1 MPWILSL
8 RIAQRQFLES
18 LSCLFLQPCSN
29 GLQGLTGFANQDQ
42 QIEAVGLEGPKMT
55 QLTPMGRKLS
65 NPWVN
70 HKQLLGTA
78 APFLI
83 ALGSSWIGLRTWRE
97 PFNRASFIAT
107 WVITVFVGLLLRR
120 VVFDRGIATA
130 FIIVATITLGV
141 LLGLGRLLSQRLVR
155 R

>member
-1 MPWILSL
+1 MAASITTRLS
-8 RIAQRQFLES
+8 QRAVITTAIVDVVAVVVFVAIGRRNHDEGTA
-18 LSCLFLQPCSN
+18 LS
-29 GLQGLTGFANQDQ
+29 G
-42 QIEAVGLEGPKMT
+42 V
-55 QLTPMGRKLS
+55 
-65 NPWVN
+65 
-70 HKQLLGTA
+70 LGVA

-83 ALGSSWIGLRTWRE
+83 ALGISWIGLRTWRE

-107 WVITVFVGLLLRR
+107 WVITVFAGLLLRR

>member
-1 MPWILSL
+1 MAASITTRLS
-8 RIAQRQFLES
+8 QRAVITTAIVDVVAVVVFVAIGRRNHDEGTA
-18 LSCLFLQPCSN
+18 LS
-29 GLQGLTGFANQDQ
+29 G
-42 QIEAVGLEGPKMT
+42 V
-55 QLTPMGRKLS
+55 
-65 NPWVN
+65 
-70 HKQLLGTA
+70 LGVA

-83 ALGSSWIGLRTWRE
+83 ALGISWIGLRTWRE

-107 WVITVFVGLLLRR
+107 WIITVFVGLLLRR

>member
-1 MPWILSL
+1 MVASITTRLS
-8 RIAQRQFLES
+8 RRAVITTAIVDVVAVVVFVAIGRRNHDEGAA
-18 LSCLFLQPCSN
+18 LS
-29 GLQGLTGFANQDQ
+29 G
-42 QIEAVGLEGPKMT
+42 V
-55 QLTPMGRKLS
+55 
-65 NPWVN
+65 
-70 HKQLLGTA
+70 LGTA

-83 ALGSSWIGLRTWRE
+83 ALGSSWIGLRTWRD

-141 LLGLGRLLSQRLVR
+141 LLGLGRLLSRKLSAKTSQ
-155 R
+155 

>member
-1 MPWILSL
+1 MVASITTRLS
-8 RIAQRQFLES
+8 RRAVITTAIVDVVAVVVFVAIGRRNHDEGAA
-18 LSCLFLQPCSN
+18 LS
-29 GLQGLTGFANQDQ
+29 G
-42 QIEAVGLEGPKMT
+42 V
-55 QLTPMGRKLS
+55 
-65 NPWVN
+65 
-70 HKQLLGTA
+70 LGTA

-83 ALGSSWIGLRTWRE
+83 ALGSSWIGLRTWRD

-141 LLGLGRLLSQRLVR
+141 LLGLGRTLSKKLSLKTSQ
-155 R
+155 

>member
-1 MPWILSL
+1 MVASITTRLS
-8 RIAQRQFLES
+8 QRAVITTAIVDVVAVVVFVAIGRRNHDEGTA
-18 LSCLFLQPCSN
+18 LS
-29 GLQGLTGFANQDQ
+29 G
-42 QIEAVGLEGPKMT
+42 V
-55 QLTPMGRKLS
+55 LS
-65 NPWVN
+65 
-70 HKQLLGTA
+70 TA

-83 ALGSSWIGLRTWRE
+83 ALGISWIGLRTWRE

>member
-1 MPWILSL
+1 LVASITTRLS
-8 RIAQRQFLES
+8 QRAVITTAIVDVVAVVVFVAIGRRNHDEGTA
-18 LSCLFLQPCSN
+18 LS
-29 GLQGLTGFANQDQ
+29 G
-42 QIEAVGLEGPKMT
+42 V
-55 QLTPMGRKLS
+55 
-65 NPWVN
+65 
-70 HKQLLGTA
+70 LGVA

-83 ALGSSWIGLRTWRE
+83 ALGISWIGLRTWRE

-141 LLGLGRLLSQRLVR
+141 LLGLGRLLSRKLSAKTSQ
-155 R
+155 

>member
-1 MPWILSL
+1 MVASITTRLS
-8 RIAQRQFLES
+8 RRAVITTAIVDVVAVVVFVAIGRRNHDEGTA
-18 LSCLFLQPCSN
+18 LS
-29 GLQGLTGFANQDQ
+29 G
-42 QIEAVGLEGPKMT
+42 V
-55 QLTPMGRKLS
+55 
-65 NPWVN
+65 
-70 HKQLLGTA
+70 LGVA

-83 ALGSSWIGLRTWRE
+83 ALGVSWIGLRTWRE

-141 LLGLGRLLSQRLVR
+141 LLGLGRKLSKKLSPKTSQ
-155 R
+155 